1 MTSHFPTPEGP
12 ARLYVEARRP
22 APDTYVITVAGDL
35 DRHSRDRLDDSVR
48 TVLAGRP
55 ATVLVELSGTR
66 FMDSSG
72 LTSLINA
79 YRAALRTGTR
89 FALVAP
95 TEPVSRILA
104 LTGIDQ
110 ILDSYPTY
118 EAALRRTAR

>member
-1 MTSHFPTPEGP
+1 MISRFPTPEGP
-12 ARLYVEARRP
+12 AWLYVEARRP

-48 TVLAGRP
+48 TVPAGRP
-55 ATVLVELSGTR
+55 ATVLVELSGTV

-89 FALVAP
+89 FPSSLP
-95 TEPVSRILA
+95 PSRSA
-104 LTGIDQ
+104 G
-110 ILDSYPTY
+110 SW
-118 EAALRRTAR
+118 R